1 LAKIAA
7 ELELALTK
15 RRVSG
20 ARGGVAARVLAK
32 GAGWRVADV
41 LCTSGPEDMPFE
53 ESHSDVSI
61 AMVVAGTFQYRGT
74 TLGASSRNELMTP
87 GSLLLGSAGQRFEC
101 GHEHGEGDRCISF
114 WYAPDYFERIASDA
128 GVRHARAGF
137 NELRLPALRALSSL
151 VANACVAMKGSGQ
164 ISWEE
169 VSLKLAGLTAQLV
182 NGMSPRFGNSLP
194 SAQAR
199 VTRVLRT
206 IEKTP
211 ETHWPIEVLAKHAGL
226 SSYHFLRTFEDVT
239 GVTPHQYLLRTRL
252 REAALRITEE
262 RDKILDVA
270 LDSGFGDVSNFNR
283 AFRAEFGMSPRAYRL
298 NPATDLRLV
307 ILEMSSRTSLLA

>member
-1 LAKIAA
+1 
-7 ELELALTK
+7 
-15 RRVSG
+15 
-20 ARGGVAARVLAK
+20 
-32 GAGWRVADV
+32 
-41 LCTSGPEDMPFE
+41 
-53 ESHSDVSI
+53 
-61 AMVVAGTFQYRGT
+61 MVVAGTFQYRGT
-74 TLGASSRNELMTP
+74 TLGTSSCNELMTP

-114 WYAPDYFERIASDA
+114 WYAPDYFERITSDA

-137 NELRLPALRALSSL
+137 NRLRLPAMRPMSSL
-151 VANACVAMKGSGQ
+151 IASACVGMNGSSQ

-169 VSLKLAGLTAQLV
+169 LSLKLAGLTAQLL
-182 NGMSPRFGNSLP
+182 NGVTPRFGNSLP

-206 IEKTP
+206 IEKSP
-211 ETHWPIEVLAKHAGL
+211 EARWPIEVLAKNAGL
-226 SSYHFLRTFEDVT
+226 SPYHFLRTFEDVT

-252 REAALRITEE
+252 REAAMRITSA

-283 AFRAEFGMSPRAYRL
+283 AFREEFGVSPRVYREAS
-298 NPATDLRLV
+298 N
-307 ILEMSSRTSLLA
+307 